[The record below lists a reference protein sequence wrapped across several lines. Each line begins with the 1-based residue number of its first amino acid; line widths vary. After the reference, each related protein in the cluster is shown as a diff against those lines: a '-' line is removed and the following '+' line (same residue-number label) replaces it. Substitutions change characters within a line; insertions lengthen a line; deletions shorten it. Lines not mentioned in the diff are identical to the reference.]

1 MSGSVGALIL
11 VIIILAAVAFYTL
24 TDKQSDKSSDE
35 SSDKQDK
42 QNKQYHYRDA
52 LKRSCQMH
60 GGRLDSNGH
69 CYACPPGYTRS
80 GFPTA
85 TPRAC
90 AGKFAPARRIF

>member
-11 VIIILAAVAFYTL
+11 VIIILAAVAFYTS
-24 TDKQSDKSSDE
+24 SDKSFDTQDK

-69 CYACPPGYTRS
+69 CYACPPGYSRT
-80 GFPTA
+80 GFPA
-85 TPRAC
+85 ASPRAC